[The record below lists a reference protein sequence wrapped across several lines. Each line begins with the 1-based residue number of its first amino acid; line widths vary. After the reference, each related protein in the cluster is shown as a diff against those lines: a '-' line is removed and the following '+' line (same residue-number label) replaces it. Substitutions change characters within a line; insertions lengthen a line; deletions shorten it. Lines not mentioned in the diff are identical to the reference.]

1 MDKMTTKSAQD
12 GGEMIQTYEDATAKI
27 ANAVEIRDMKMD
39 RNYLQSY
46 MKGGLGRGYSTIQ
59 PLVITRKLGHPELIF
74 NEHDSKN
81 THFKV
86 HASAKWARMQSSEC
100 WICDQ
105 WKYTLIFFSR
115 ANCL

>member
-100 WICDQ
+100 WICD
-105 WKYTLIFFSR
+105 
-115 ANCL
+115 